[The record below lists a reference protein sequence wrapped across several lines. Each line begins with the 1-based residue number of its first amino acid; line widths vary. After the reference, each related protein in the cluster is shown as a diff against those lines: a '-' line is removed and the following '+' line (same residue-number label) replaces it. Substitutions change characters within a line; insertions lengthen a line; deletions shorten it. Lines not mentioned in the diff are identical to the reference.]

1 MLTTRAIALTLTLAT
16 GISFT
21 RPQYSFAQKK
31 SAKPVS
37 QLELYRAGVV
47 PDRII
52 LTLTASPATQQ
63 AITWRTDASV
73 KNAFIEYAIAQ
84 DGPKFVRKLKR
95 QTAKSETLK
104 AKAGQVKYHS
114 IVVKGLTPAT
124 KYVYRVGDGVNWSEF
139 SHFTTAS
146 DEAKPFAFIYF
157 GDSQN
162 DLKSHWSRVIREAYQ
177 DLPKAAFILHAGDLV
192 NRANSDAHWGEWF
205 YAGGWINR
213 TTPSI
218 ATPGNHEYTK
228 SNLSGHWRKTFNFPE
243 NGPEGLEE
251 TVYYIDYQGVRL
263 ISLNSNVSLDN
274 QIDWMH
280 EIMKNNPCQWT
291 IVTMHHPIYSTA
303 KNRDNEKLR
312 TKLQP
317 VFDQHHVDIVLQ
329 GHDHTYGRTGLVAH
343 AHGEKIHIHQN
354 GEAAEGLSSAETGPR
369 LITKH
374 GQLSSDGKLSVTTAS
389 AEVRNVATGV
399 TARGAGWGTV
409 YVVSVSGPKMY
420 ELSKGID
427 DRDIFKQTAENIQ
440 LYQTLSIDGETLTY
454 AACTATGKPY
464 DSFVL
469 KKRAGKNNE
478 LIEQK

>member
-1 MLTTRAIALTLTLAT
+1 MAGIAVTC
-16 GISFT
+16 
-21 RPQYSFAQKK
+21 PQYSLGQKK

-37 QLELYRAGVV
+37 QQELYRAGVV

-63 AITWRTDASV
+63 AVTWRTDASV
-73 KNAFIEYAIAQ
+73 KKAFIEYAVAE

-95 QTAKSETLK
+95 QTAKSESLK
-104 AKAGQVKYHS
+104 TKSGQAKYHS
-114 IVVKGLTPAT
+114 IVVKRLKPAT
-124 KYVYRVGDGVNWSEF
+124 KYVYRVGDGANWSEF

-192 NRANSDAHWGEWF
+192 NNANSDAQWGEWF

-228 SNLSGHWRKTFNFPE
+228 STLSGHWRKTFNLPE
-243 NGPEGLEE
+243 NGPKGLEE

-274 QIDWMH
+274 QIEWMH
-280 EIMKNNPCQWT
+280 EIMRKNSSQWT
-291 IVTMHHPIYSTA
+291 IVTLHHPVHSTA
-303 KNRDNEKLR
+303 KDRDNNKIR
-312 TKLQP
+312 AKLQP
-317 VFDQHHVDIVLQ
+317 VFDQYQVDIVLQ

-343 AHGEKIHIHQN
+343 AHGEEIHAHQDA
-354 GEAAEGLSSAETGPR
+354 EASERT
-369 LITKH
+369 LI
-374 GQLSSDGKLSVTTAS
+374 S
-389 AEVRNVATGV
+389 
-399 TARGAGWGTV
+399 
-409 YVVSVSGPKMY
+409 
-420 ELSKGID
+420 
-427 DRDIFKQTAENIQ
+427 
-440 LYQTLSIDGETLTY
+440 
-454 AACTATGKPY
+454 
-464 DSFVL
+464 
-469 KKRAGKNNE
+469 
-478 LIEQK
+478 